1 METVKCVK
9 CGKICKPD
17 CIVAGYAVDNEGNK
31 YCYKCAAKKSAQ
43 TLRDL
48 PIGGKTYLYL
58 VARNNSWSVQ
68 DFMGLLSI
76 PVYHVKLGRHNIA
89 GIRYDFWFEYHDN
102 LYHGVVYGRD
112 SQLARIKRIK
122 GNAGR

>member
-1 METVKCVK
+1 MIERKKGVIITMETVKCVK

-76 PVYHVKLGRHNIA
+76 PVYHVKLGRHKGGSCKSSGSLNTA
-89 GIRYDFWFEYHDN
+89 TGAM
-102 LYHGVVYGRD
+102 
-112 SQLARIKRIK
+112 QLLTWH
-122 GNAGR
+122 